1 MGRDRILTDD
11 RKRTQQEKSEEMRA
25 RLRRATL
32 LTLMEQ
38 GFRHAGTPEICRQA
52 GVSRGAMLHHYPT
65 RNALLLD
72 AAIDLW
78 KEVPERLR
86 GLVDNLKD
94 GEFDVD
100 AFVDGA
106 WENMFADDVVLPSL
120 ELTLAARNDEEL
132 AEPVAK
138 GLRDLFNSYYEILH
152 ETFAAQGWDESAIRD
167 SINLVLCALRGLKV
181 QSLVYHSPQFE
192 TEMMASL
199 KNAFKHAI
207 QAMAEDAT

>member
-1 MGRDRILTDD
+1 MPVTEK
-11 RKRTQQEKSEEMRA
+11 RKQQQKSEDMRA

-32 LTLMEQ
+32 LTLMEK
-38 GFRHAGTPEICRQA
+38 GFRNAGTPEICRLA
-52 GVSRGAMLHHYPT
+52 GVSRGAMFHHYPN

-78 KEVPERLR
+78 HEVPERLR
-86 GLVDNLKD
+86 GLVANLKD
-94 GEFDVD
+94 GEFDID

-120 ELTLAARNDEEL
+120 ELTLAARSDEEL
-132 AEPVAK
+132 AGPVAE
-138 GLRDLFNSYYEILH
+138 GLQELFNSYYEILH
-152 ETFAAQGWDESAIRD
+152 DTFAAQGWNEGAIRD

-199 KNAFKHAI
+199 KNAFKYAI
-207 QAMAEDAT
+207 QAMAQDAN